1 MGNLHSSL
9 NIVSFCSHP
18 LSHGHCCPCKTDPC
32 LQYMQ
37 QRLSSCTCR
46 PTWHLWT
53 SLSMLIIS
61 ARAKLAYINGQK
73 CHFCAAWRAS
83 QSTVLRD
90 IFLLHTNLFQKYSRD
105 SFYSLEFVHKQI
117 QGCWDANSFFGTS
130 PATAASPLL
139 A

>member
-90 IFLLHTNLFQKYSRD
+90 IFLLHTNLFQNTQETH
-105 SFYSLEFVHKQI
+105 FTLLSLYTNRFK
-117 QGCWDANSFFGTS
+117 
-130 PATAASPLL
+130 AAGMQTPSLGLPPPQPPPPF
-139 A
+139 